1 MAHMGFCDKHN
12 MMAFLQK
19 PSGSEEFHQI
29 VDFLAGSHIRYA
41 LIANPTIYVFL
52 VEQFWQ
58 TATIETLNDGEQQIT
73 VTVDGHKFAITE
85 ASVTRHLQLAD
96 VDGGYTPGSVEGSMK
111 LKELTDLCTKLV
123 TRVTSLGTRLKK
135 TKEVHGKALT
145 KLVKK
150 VKILEDELKSTNK
163 RKKAK
168 MVIPYE
174 EELVS
179 DDHSKQGRMEE
190 TEYADVEE
198 ENTGVEYDFDLTEQQ
213 VTPLKAPHVEVQS
226 QETFE
231 AELRVLSLVST
242 AEDIQDTDEEQAKAL
257 KRQEQERANLEA
269 ALKLQKQFDQERKE
283 DDNIDWNKI
292 VEQVQERQSGS
303 MIRYQALKKK
313 PVTVAQARKN
323 MMVYLKNMVNYKMS
337 YFKGMSYDQ
346 IRPIFEEE
354 YRKVQTLFKKNT
366 DVEMTKKKRV
376 AEEALLQESFKKL
389 RTAQAL
395 EIVPVEEFRV
405 EALQTNFEDML
416 KAFDRE
422 DLDTLWS
429 LVKEKFRSVEPT
441 EDMERALWVE
451 LKRLYEPDKEDT
463 LWKLQRYMHDP
474 LTWRLYGSCAVHH
487 VFSTRG
493 HCIYMLPEK
502 DYPKTTEV
510 MMLMLSRRLQVEED
524 ISLDLSR
531 LATTLNRIERSIRIG
546 INKNRKNGPQ
556 RFALKTDIAK
566 AYDTINWD
574 FLKQILIHFD
584 FHEKMIGWII
594 TCVTSATFLVCV
606 NGDRYSYFKSGRG
619 LRQGDPMS
627 PNLFTLVIEVLTL
640 MIQRKVRKSN
650 QFKYYWGCKEIRL
663 AQLCFVND
671 MLMLSNGDYKS
682 VELLKDGLME
692 FSKTSGLVPNMSKS
706 TIFFGS
712 VKEIDK
718 K

>member
-1 MAHMGFCDKHN
+1 MAIWILTASMNMEAISSKAIWMKNPPVYVAPSLKQKLFSNMKIGFSGEHVPLFDTMLLHDQPGQGEGPTLSVESQHTPT
-12 MMAFLQK
+12 ASS
-19 PSGSEEFHQI
+19 PSTSQPTTSQPTSSQAHSSHEPTTEPIITTSSPHPQETQI
-29 VDFLAGSHIRYA
+29 
-41 LIANPTIYVFL
+41 P
-52 VEQFWQ
+52 Q
-58 TATIETLNDGEQQIT
+58 TTSSMPHDSPL
-73 VTVDGHKFAITE
+73 
-85 ASVTRHLQLAD
+85 S
-96 VDGGYTPGSVEGSMK
+96 GGYTPGSVEGSMK

-123 TRVTSLGTRLKK
+123 ARVTSLETELKK

-150 VKILEDELKSTNK
+150 VKRLEDELKSTNK

-168 MVIPYE
+168 MVIPDE
-174 EELVS
+174 EELVLE
-179 DDHSKQGRMEE
+179 DPSKQGRMEE

-198 ENTGVEYDFDLTEQQ
+198 ENAGVEYDFDLTEQQ
-213 VTPLKAPHVEVQS
+213 VTPLKAPQVEVQS

-231 AELRVLSLVST
+231 AELRVLSAAKILAEASKERVKTYNRRRGSTDSSQVST
-242 AEDIQDTDEEQAKAL
+242 AEDIQDTDEEQTKAL
-257 KRQEQERANLEA
+257 EQQEQERANLEA

-283 DDNIDWNKI
+283 ADNIDWNKI

-323 MMVYLKNMVNYKMS
+323 MMVYLKNMANYKMS

-395 EIVPVEEFRV
+395 GSEAFQEQSTEETKEFSEEDLKMLLEIVPVEEFRV
-405 EALQTNFEDML
+405 EALQTN
-416 KAFDRE
+416 
-422 DLDTLWS
+422 
-429 LVKEKFRSVEPT
+429 LVKEKFRSIEPT

-502 DYPKTTEV
+502 DYPLTTEV

-524 ISLDLSR
+524 SEMARDLVKKIFIEANRSR
-531 LATTLNRIERSIRIG
+531 R
-546 INKNRKNGPQ
+546 
-556 RFALKTDIAK
+556 
-566 AYDTINWD
+566 
-574 FLKQILIHFD
+574 
-584 FHEKMIGWII
+584 
-594 TCVTSATFLVCV
+594 
-606 NGDRYSYFKSGRG
+606 
-619 LRQGDPMS
+619 
-627 PNLFTLVIEVLTL
+627 
-640 MIQRKVRKSN
+640 
-650 QFKYYWGCKEIRL
+650 
-663 AQLCFVND
+663 
-671 MLMLSNGDYKS
+671 
-682 VELLKDGLME
+682 
-692 FSKTSGLVPNMSKS
+692 
-706 TIFFGS
+706 
-712 VKEIDK
+712 
-718 K
+718 